1 MLSLFLSKTFIH
13 PHRHYSPFVDLV
25 LLKSK
30 MADSAKSLKEYLKRY
45 ESSNNADE
53 TKKKRKKKQ
62 KSKTEAMGVKV
73 VDEDPVWQKPVKL
86 KGEEDDKDSGGD
98 EEEEKPLVDE
108 DIEVKRMR
116 RLELLRARRPYDAI
130 SEDGSGWVKVPLKRE
145 GSEEADLSP
154 PRKRFC
160 SPSPEHGM
168 DSRGSDL
175 LPPRKSRRGGDEDL
189 SPPRKSRN
197 NVDDLSPPRNSRNSV
212 ADLSPLRK
220 SRNNVE
226 DLSPPRKS
234 RNNVEDLSPPRKS
247 RNNVEDF
254 SPPRKRRNNV
264 EDLSPP
270 RKRRNN
276 VADLSPPRKSRNNG
290 EDLSPPRK
298 RQNNVADLSPPR
310 KSRIN
315 GDADLS
321 PPRKKKQL
329 SPGPVKEK
337 PKSGLISGRDI
348 SEEISKTKR
357 AEQLRFQQMDPSET
371 GENAAN
377 VFRNKKTG
385 ERMSEEEKLKSEKK
399 RDEKPKEIKVEW
411 GKGLAQKREAE
422 AKLEALERE
431 KEKPFARTR
440 DDPELDKMMK
450 EKVRWGDPM
459 AHLVKK
465 RFPEA
470 VLPNLGDSDKM
481 KESGFI
487 IPQDIPNHSWLKR
500 GLSAAS
506 NRYGIKPG
514 RHWDGVD
521 RSNGFEKK
529 LVEQINEKQATEAEA
544 YLWWFHSL
552 FLYQGLLT
560 RRPKQRCRPTATGVK
575 AQPNGLKEYPKS
587 PGSDGGSTAAI
598 ESVVSSGGC
607 SRGSIRPLYN
617 SSVAVASDILGFRR

>member
-1 MLSLFLSKTFIH
+1 
-13 PHRHYSPFVDLV
+13 
-25 LLKSK
+25 
-30 MADSAKSLKEYLKRY
+30 MAASTKSLKEYLKRY
-45 ESSNNADE
+45 ESSNNEDE

-62 KSKTEAMGVKV
+62 KSKAEAMGVKV
-73 VDEDPVWQKPVKL
+73 VDEDPVWQKPVKA
-86 KGEEDDKDSGGD
+86 EREDDNNSAD
-98 EEEEKPLVDE
+98 EEEKPLVDE
-108 DIEVKRMR
+108 DIEVKRMK

-154 PRKRFC
+154 PRKRFH
-160 SPSPEHGM
+160 SPSPEPGM
-168 DSRGSDL
+168 TS
-175 LPPRKSRRGGDEDL
+175 RKSRRGGD
-189 SPPRKSRN
+189 
-197 NVDDLSPPRNSRNSV
+197 
-212 ADLSPLRK
+212 
-220 SRNNVE
+220 E

-247 RNNVEDF
+247 
-254 SPPRKRRNNV
+254 RNNV

-290 EDLSPPRK
+290 DG
-298 RQNNVADLSPPR
+298 DLSPPR
-310 KSRIN
+310 KSRNIVADLSIPRKRRNN

-321 PPRKKKQL
+321 PPRKSRRGIDEDLSPPRKKKQV
-329 SPGPVKEK
+329 SPGPLKEK

-357 AEQLRFQQMDPSET
+357 AEQSRFEQMDPSET
-371 GENAAN
+371 GQQAAV

-385 ERMSEEEKLKSEKK
+385 ERMSEEERLKSEKK
-399 RDEKPKEIKVEW
+399 LDEKPKEIKLEW

-422 AKLEALERE
+422 AKLEEIERE

-450 EKVRWGDPM
+450 ERVRWGDPM

-465 RFPEA
+465 KYPEA
-470 VLPNLGDSDKM
+470 VLPNLGDSEQM

-500 GLSAAS
+500 GLDAAP

-521 RSNGFEKK
+521 RSNGFEKGLFK
-529 LVEQINEKQATEAEA
+529 RTNEKQATQTEA
-544 YLWWFHSL
+544 YLW
-552 FLYQGLLT
+552 
-560 RRPKQRCRPTATGVK
+560 
-575 AQPNGLKEYPKS
+575 
-587 PGSDGGSTAAI
+587 
-598 ESVVSSGGC
+598 
-607 SRGSIRPLYN
+607 
-617 SSVAVASDILGFRR
+617 SVADM

>member
-1 MLSLFLSKTFIH
+1 MLGRGLIST
-13 PHRHYSPFVDLV
+13 SPFADLV
-25 LLKSK
+25 LLKST

-45 ESSNNADE
+45 ESSNNEDE

-62 KSKTEAMGVKV
+62 KSKTEATMGVKV

-86 KGEEDDKDSGGD
+86 KGEDDKDSGD

-108 DIEVKRMR
+108 DIEVKRMK

-154 PRKRFC
+154 PRKRFR
-160 SPSPEHGM
+160 SPSPEPGM
-168 DSRGSDL
+168 ASRGSDL
-175 LPPRKSRRGGDEDL
+175 SPPRKSRRSGDNVEDL

-197 NVDDLSPPRNSRNSV
+197 SV
-212 ADLSPLRK
+212 ADS
-220 SRNNVE
+220 
-226 DLSPPRKS
+226 SPPRKS

-247 RNNVEDF
+247 RNNVEDL
-254 SPPRKRRNNV
+254 SLPRKRGNNV
-264 EDLSPP
+264 ADLSPP

-276 VADLSPPRKSRNNG
+276 VADLSPPRKSQNNG
-290 EDLSPPRK
+290 E
-298 RQNNVADLSPPR
+298 
-310 KSRIN
+310 
-315 GDADLS
+315 DLS

-422 AKLEALERE
+422 AKLEALEHD
-431 KEKPFARTR
+431 KDKPFARTR

-465 RFPEA
+465 KFPEA

-500 GLSAAS
+500 GLDAAP

-529 LVEQINEKQATEAEA
+529 LFTQINEKQATQAEA
-544 YLWWFHSL
+544 YLCQIEKL
-552 FLYQGLLT
+552 
-560 RRPKQRCRPTATGVK
+560 QRSEAYSSRFARIG
-575 AQPNGLKEYPKS
+575 S
-587 PGSDGGSTAAI
+587 PGSDGGSTAVI
-598 ESVVSSGGC
+598 ESVVSSGVC
-607 SRGSIRPLYN
+607 SRGSIRRLL
-617 SSVAVASDILGFRR
+617 AVASDILGFRRSVN

>member
-1 MLSLFLSKTFIH
+1 
-13 PHRHYSPFVDLV
+13 
-25 LLKSK
+25 

-86 KGEEDDKDSGGD
+86 KGEEDDKDSGGN

-145 GSEEADLSP
+145 GSEVADLSP
-154 PRKRFC
+154 PRNRFR

-175 LPPRKSRRGGDEDL
+175 SPPRKSRRGGDEDL

-197 NVDDLSPPRNSRNSV
+197 NVEDLSPPRKSRNSV
-212 ADLSPLRK
+212 A
-220 SRNNVE
+220 

-254 SPPRKRRNNV
+254 LPPRKRGNNV

-411 GKGLAQKREAE
+411 GKGLAQKRESE

-465 RFPEA
+465 KFPEA

-500 GLSAAS
+500 GIDAAP

-529 LVEQINEKQATEAEA
+529 LFKQINEKQATQAEA
-544 YLWWFHSL
+544 YLW
-552 FLYQGLLT
+552 
-560 RRPKQRCRPTATGVK
+560 PTATGVM
-575 AQPNGLKEYPKS
+575 AQPNGLKEYPKRS
-587 PGSDGGSTAAI
+587 KTIYKQKRYSDSHKAK
-598 ESVVSSGGC
+598 
-607 SRGSIRPLYN
+607 SRSCRGQRSE
-617 SSVAVASDILGFRR
+617 A